1 MSEFLAKYST
11 KKVPI
16 IIENNI
22 VEKSWSILD
31 HSKRYLVI
39 TDSNLLKTYDE
50 LIYQIPNL
58 ITTIALK
65 PGELAKSIEVYQ
77 KIITALTKLGVKR
90 NDAIIAFGGGVIGD
104 LVGFV
109 ACTYLRGIDF
119 IQIPTTLI
127 AQIDASIGG
136 KCGIDFINKND
147 IGTFYHPS
155 QVIIDPVLLKSLPKN
170 EFLHG
175 LSELIKY
182 GFIKDASIINDV
194 QRFTLPF
201 KPDVLLSLI
210 ERAVKIKI
218 QLTQRDE
225 FDLSIRR
232 LLNFGHTYAHIIER
246 KSKYKISHGEAVAIG
261 MYYELE
267 GTEYQQVLLDLIQK
281 YQLTNQLEKW
291 NISYAADLKTDKKAT
306 STKITMVELEAI
318 GKAKLVDRSILWTHL
333 EKTLD

>member
-1 MSEFLAKYST
+1 MY
-11 KKVPI
+11 
-16 IIENNI
+16 
-22 VEKSWSILD
+22 
-31 HSKRYLVI
+31 KR
-39 TDSNLLKTYDE
+39 
-50 LIYQIPNL
+50 Q
-58 ITTIALK
+58 
-65 PGELAKSIEVYQ
+65 
-77 KIITALTKLGVKR
+77 
-90 NDAIIAFGGGVIGD
+90 
-104 LVGFV
+104 
-109 ACTYLRGIDF
+109 
-119 IQIPTTLI
+119 
-127 AQIDASIGG
+127 
-136 KCGIDFINKND
+136 
-147 IGTFYHPS
+147 
-155 QVIIDPVLLKSLPKN
+155 
-170 EFLHG
+170 
-175 LSELIKY
+175 
-182 GFIKDASIINDV
+182 IKDASIINDV

-218 QLTQRDE
+218 QLTQKDE

-318 GKAKLVDRSILWTHL
+318 GKAKLVDRSIL
-333 EKTLD
+333 